1 MFYKH
6 QHNCHICIQTF
17 SFSLIE
23 CKRRSKAPTL
33 RNKQY
38 NRLRISP
45 RYKTSTG
52 HNPLRRRS
60 PNATLRP
67 GAAGTAA
74 AASSAHPSGR
84 RTWTQQPWQRQHRD
98 MRTSPAAE
106 RARRAH
112 RRYGT
117 RQDVP
122 GMGTFLGTTLLR
134 PGAAHQTQGLPRQ
147 SQGTSQPQC
156 WQRCR
161 SPGCARRSGARPVP
175 PVPHS
180 PSPRAT
186 GKAGGQCCATS
197 QVKRGAEGPSP
208 IHKPLLSLHCCCFPR
223 PCGFF
228 SKSNSNFSSQQRGRL
243 NAQERPSRTRSPG
256 PGVVAAATVQRWL
269 WHSQPDQTLTRTEH
283 NNPCHSRSL
292 PSFPAAVSKAKYKR
306 KTNLILF
313 FLIWQKAVFSPHLML
328 EIANLLLELDPQM
341 STWMLKLVFAKA

>member
-1 MFYKH
+1 
-6 QHNCHICIQTF
+6 
-17 SFSLIE
+17 
-23 CKRRSKAPTL
+23 
-33 RNKQY
+33 
-38 NRLRISP
+38 
-45 RYKTSTG
+45 
-52 HNPLRRRS
+52 
-60 PNATLRP
+60 
-67 GAAGTAA
+67 
-74 AASSAHPSGR
+74 
-84 RTWTQQPWQRQHRD
+84 

-175 PVPHS
+175 PVPRS

-186 GKAGGQCCATS
+186 GKAGGRCCATS

-256 PGVVAAATVQRWL
+256 PGWWQ
-269 WHSQPDQTLTRTEH
+269 QPQFRDGSGTPNLTR
-283 NNPCHSRSL
+283 PSRGRNTII
-292 PSFPAAVSKAKYKR
+292 PATADPYQA
-306 KTNLILF
+306 F
-313 FLIWQKAVFSPHLML
+313 Q
-328 EIANLLLELDPQM
+328 LLYPKPN
-341 STWMLKLVFAKA
+341 TRGRPI